1 MSAYRVLE
9 TPTGR
14 VVEIGPDLFHRYLA
28 RLMKRDGIGPLE
40 VVARILVPFKAEA
53 VIRKGCGLIRLYL
66 PPRKSAA

>member
-1 MSAYRVLE
+1 
-9 TPTGR
+9 
-14 VVEIGPDLFHRYLA
+14 
-28 RLMKRDGIGPLE
+28 MKRDGIGPLE